1 MDTMTLV
8 IHLYKSF
15 ILIMI
20 KVVNTC
26 HDHIMY
32 IQIILICN
40 IISQGLRLH
49 MYLIE
54 STVNLKRDLVLLMK
68 ITQ

>member
-1 MDTMTLV
+1 MYAMTLV
-8 IHLYKSF
+8 VHVRKSF

-20 KVVNTC
+20 KVVTTC
-26 HDHIMY
+26 HDHIMH

-49 MYLIE
+49 TYLIGP
-54 STVNLKRDLVLLMK
+54 TVNSKRDLLLLMK